1 MFLQMYLKPTCW
13 AKEVFS
19 KWKSIILQKKNPLL
33 LTKSNEYFS
42 HKREVHADLGKRKKK
57 NTGWQSSALKLL
69 VAIGSA
75 VISMETSLLLGL
87 ACRKGSLEPY
97 KVG

>member
-1 MFLQMYLKPTCW
+1 MLIW
-13 AKEVFS
+13 EKE
-19 KWKSIILQKKNPLL
+19 K
-33 LTKSNEYFS
+33 
-42 HKREVHADLGKRKKK
+42 KKK

-69 VAIGSA
+69 VAIGLA

>member
-1 MFLQMYLKPTCW
+1 MLIW
-13 AKEVFS
+13 EKE
-19 KWKSIILQKKNPLL
+19 
-33 LTKSNEYFS
+33 
-42 HKREVHADLGKRKKK
+42 KKK
-57 NTGWQSSALKLL
+57 NTGWQSSAPKLL